1 MRDIKVASRYAKSL
15 LSIAIENNCL
25 EEIYQDMF
33 LINQVCLENREL
45 VTLLRNPVVRGDK
58 KFAIL
63 NEIFNKINNVS
74 KAFVKIIVAK
84 GRENILMDI
93 ADAFLE
99 AYKKH
104 KNIQTAFV
112 TTAIPLTTE
121 QKQNIKQLIKKTNNS
136 IIEFSEIVDP
146 EIIGGI
152 ILRIEDKQTDESIKR
167 KLQNLVMEFDKNP
180 YVKAI

>member
-25 EEIYQDMF
+25 EDVYQDMF
-33 LINQVCLENREL
+33 LINEVCSENREL

-58 KFAIL
+58 KIAIL
-63 NEIFNKINNVS
+63 NEVFSKVTNVS
-74 KAFVKIIVAK
+74 AAFMKIIVAK
-84 GRENILMDI
+84 NRENILMDI

-99 AYKKH
+99 AYKKY
-104 KNIQTAFV
+104 KNIQTAFI
-112 TTAIPLTTE
+112 TTAIPLTAE
-121 QKQNIKQLIKKTNNS
+121 QKQNIKQLIKKTHHS
-136 IIEFSEIVDP
+136 TIEFSEIVDP